1 MAWEERTVEKM
12 REEFARRV
20 LAQERSKAA
29 LCREYGISRPTGDK
43 WLERFQEGESM
54 SDRSRAPLTTPGRIS
69 AEMEAEIVRIRQL
82 HPALGA
88 VKLRQIMLNAGYTNL
103 PCARTFNNVFARHGL
118 IEKEASRAA
127 TPYQRF
133 EKCAPNEMWQAD
145 FKGHFRMEDGYRC
158 HPLNIIDDC
167 SRFNLCIEALTQET
181 FQAVKPVLERLFKEY
196 GLPFSFL
203 CDNGNPWGTS
213 QSLGYSRLEV
223 WLMELGI
230 LTLHGRPLHPQTQG
244 KEERFNRSFTREC
257 LKGRSFADQAH
268 AQNCFDEYRAFYNE
282 VRPHFALELEVPSS
296 RYEPSPR
303 QMPDTISDWE
313 YGPEY
318 QLCKVK
324 ETGYFNYK
332 GQGFYLSEAFAGKTI
347 AVRESHLPGQITL
360 IFRQFKIGRI
370 DLDDR
375 VYTLRKAYL
384 LEGDPRANV

>member
-1 MAWEERTVEKM
+1 MAWDERTVEQM
-12 REEFARRV
+12 REEFVRRV

-43 WLERFQEGESM
+43 WIERFQGGESM
-54 SDRSRAPLTTPGRIS
+54 SDRSRAPKSVPGRIDS
-69 AEMEAEIVRIRQL
+69 GMEAEIVRIRQL

-88 VKLRQIMLNAGYTNL
+88 VKLRKIMENAGYTNL
-103 PCARTFNNVFARHGL
+103 PCARTFNNIFVRHGL
-118 IEKEASRAA
+118 IESEASQAA

-133 EKCAPNEMWQAD
+133 EKAIPNEMWQAD

-167 SRFNLCIEALTQET
+167 SRFNLCIEALTNET
-181 FQAVKPVLERLFKEY
+181 FDAVKPVMERLFKEY

-203 CDNGNPWGTS
+203 CDNGNPWGTT
-213 QSLGYSRLEV
+213 QSLGFSRFEV

-230 LTLHGRPLHPQTQG
+230 LTLHGKPLHPQTQG

-257 LKGRSFADQAH
+257 LKGKVFADKNH
-268 AQNCFDEYRAFYNE
+268 AQSCFDEYRAFYNE
-282 VRPHFALELEVPSS
+282 VRPHFALDLEVPSS
-296 RYEPSPR
+296 RYKPSSR
-303 QMPDTISDWE
+303 QMPQVIEDWE
-313 YGPEY
+313 YSSEY

-324 ETGYFNYK
+324 DSGYFNYK
-332 GQGFYLSEAFAGKTI
+332 GQGFFLSEAFAGKYI

-360 IFRQFKIGRI
+360 VFRKFKIGRI
-370 DLDDR
+370 DLDNR
-375 VYTLRKAYL
+375 VYTLRKSYL

>member
-1 MAWEERTVEKM
+1 MAWDERTVEQM
-12 REEFARRV
+12 REEFVRRV

-43 WLERFQEGESM
+43 WIERFQGGESM
-54 SDRSRAPLTTPGRIS
+54 SDRSRAPKSVPGRIDS
-69 AEMEAEIVRIRQL
+69 GMEAEIVRIRQL

-88 VKLRQIMLNAGYTNL
+88 VKLRKIMENAGYTNL
-103 PCARTFNNVFARHGL
+103 PCARTFNNIFARHGL
-118 IEKEASRAA
+118 IESEASQAA

-133 EKCAPNEMWQAD
+133 EKAIPNEMWQAD

-167 SRFNLCIEALTQET
+167 SRFNLCIEALTNET
-181 FQAVKPVLERLFKEY
+181 FDAVKPVMERLFKEY

-203 CDNGNPWGTS
+203 CDNGNPWGTT
-213 QSLGYSRLEV
+213 QSLGFSRFEV

-230 LTLHGRPLHPQTQG
+230 LTLHGKPLHPQTQG

-257 LKGRSFADQAH
+257 LKGKVFADKNH
-268 AQNCFDEYRAFYNE
+268 AQSCFDEYRAFYNE
-282 VRPHFALELEVPSS
+282 VRPHFALDLEVPSS
-296 RYEPSPR
+296 RYKPSSR
-303 QMPDTISDWE
+303 QMPQVIEDWE
-313 YGPEY
+313 YSSEY

-324 ETGYFNYK
+324 DSGYFNYK
-332 GQGFYLSEAFAGKTI
+332 GQGFFLSEAFAGKYI

-360 IFRQFKIGRI
+360 VFRKFKIGRI
-370 DLDDR
+370 DLDNR
-375 VYTLRKAYL
+375 VYTLRKSYL